1 MRYAFAVNHAVPV
14 SPNGDGDVEELLYT
28 SNTDGVFVIPF
39 YRTSETYDRYLGEA
53 VESLA
58 GQTNSSWEAVI
69 VVDGED
75 SRISGSLLKSIQS
88 DGRFTIIENAKR
100 LGSGASRNIG
110 VEWAADNDHST
121 VLFLDADDV
130 AHPKRLA
137 KTIDLFADRE
147 DVDFVYSSFDVINEH
162 GDPVGEKS
170 ITPSIVEILHSH
182 RRSPIEGPD
191 AWIPIGTKVG
201 YTTLTSTVAV
211 RTELALACPFPHSAA
226 SADTHTWYRMS
237 ASGKGF
243 AFADINL
250 TKYRLPS
257 SAGGATTRSRHGDAY
272 YWMKAQVDLDGFTR
286 AMAIAIDSGRF
297 LHRDAG
303 AVMRSF
309 YHRLA
314 ETLEMEGR
322 LDAADCLRGLAVT
335 DGRNRE

>member
-1 MRYAFAVNHAVPV
+1 
-14 SPNGDGDVEELLYT
+14 VEEFLHT

-39 YRTSETYDRYLGEA
+39 YRTSETYDRYLGE
-53 VESLA
+53 VIESLA
-58 GQTNSSWEAVI
+58 RQTSNSWKAVI

-88 DGRFTIIENAKR
+88 DGRFTVIENAEC

-130 AHPKRLA
+130 AHPERLA
-137 KTIDLFADRE
+137 KTADVFAHRA
-147 DVDFVYSSFDVINEH
+147 DVDFVYSSFDVIDEH
-162 GDPVGEKS
+162 GDPIDETS
-170 ITPSIVEILHSH
+170 ITPSIVEILDSH
-182 RRSPIEGPD
+182 RLSPIEGPD
-191 AWIPIGTKVG
+191 AWVPIGTKVG

-211 RTELALACPFPHSAA
+211 RTELALACPFPHAAA
-226 SADTHTWYRMS
+226 SGDTHTWYRMS

-243 AFADINL
+243 AFIDVNL

-257 SAGGATTRSRHGDAY
+257 SSGGATTRARHGDAY
-272 YWMKAQVDLDGFTR
+272 YWIKAQVDLDGFTR
-286 AMAIAIDSGRF
+286 AMAIAIDRGNF
-297 LHRDAG
+297 LHRDSG

-314 ETLEMEGR
+314 VTLETEGK
-322 LDAADCLRGLAVT
+322 LDAADCLRGLAAT
-335 DGRNRE
+335 DGRKHQ

>member
-1 MRYAFAVNHAVPV
+1 MVTR
-14 SPNGDGDVEELLYT
+14 DLEELLYT
-28 SNTDGVFVIPF
+28 SKTDGAFVIPF
-39 YRTSETYDRYLGEA
+39 YRTSETYDRYLEEV

-58 GQTNSSWEAVI
+58 RQTNSSWEAVI

-88 DGRFTIIENAKR
+88 EGRFTIIENPER
-100 LGSGASRNIG
+100 LGSGASRNVG
-110 VEWAADNDHST
+110 VEWAAENNHPT

-130 AHPKRLA
+130 AHPERLA
-137 KTIDLFADRE
+137 RTIDVFANRD

-162 GDPVGEKS
+162 GDPIGEKN

-182 RRSPIEGPD
+182 RHSPIGGSD

-211 RTELALACPFPHSAA
+211 RTELALACPFPHPAA

-243 AFADINL
+243 AFVDTNL

-257 SAGGATTRSRHGDAY
+257 STGGATTRARYGDAY

-286 AMAIAIDSGRF
+286 AMAIAIDRGKF
-297 LHRDAG
+297 LHRNSG

-314 ETLEMEGR
+314 ATLETEGM
-322 LDAADCLRGLAVT
+322 LNTADCLRGLAIT